1 MNLKTA
7 ALCLPPRLRPPRLR
21 PGLWKAHPL
30 APRTGGVSEGVSP
43 GRARLRLQRE
53 GSLGRAWLEDMPTAG
68 SMQSPLGC
76 AGLARDTLLQ
86 TGMRPSAALT
96 RVLVCLKAP
105 RAADLLGQR
114 SFQSCLFSYWPHD
127 GFQESQPRSRLGV
140 QRTEHCRRFPRRRS
154 WDRAG
159 REEGRAARVT
169 IFSITS
175 GSQSPTVPAF

>member
-1 MNLKTA
+1 M
-7 ALCLPPRLRPPRLR
+7 
-21 PGLWKAHPL
+21 
-30 APRTGGVSEGVSP
+30 SEGVSP

-105 RAADLLGQR
+105 RAAGVGGISWVRDPSSPVCFLTGHMMVSKNHNQGVGWESRGQSTAVVFPVGAPGTELEGKKAGPPESRYSPSHPALSHLR
-114 SFQSCLFSYWPHD
+114 SPPS
-127 GFQESQPRSRLGV
+127 
-140 QRTEHCRRFPRRRS
+140 RTEP
-154 WDRAG
+154 
-159 REEGRAARVT
+159 
-169 IFSITS
+169 
-175 GSQSPTVPAF
+175 